1 MLIYHPAFDFHHCVF
16 RMVRLLN
23 RLPSGRYH
31 VERIRILDFYLLF
44 PGQIPSIRFPQ
55 NLREQKKRFKGSGSK
70 YEHIVDRY
78 RIFLRLEPF
87 QTQALGCL
95 ASRGLISPLA
105 LLEGFVERTTQEIP
119 PKLKAVAEV
128 SDQRF
133 PEAIELLTGP
143 LVEIQL
149 HGRNG
154 LKGRTNLFEYRYDP
168 V

>member
-1 MLIYHPAFDFHHCVF
+1 MLIYHPAFDLHHCVF

-23 RLPSGRYH
+23 RLPPGRYH
-31 VERIRILDFYLLF
+31 LERIRILDFYLLF
-44 PGQIPSIRFPQ
+44 PGQIPSMRFPQ
-55 NLREQKKRFKGSGSK
+55 NLREQKKRFKEGGGK
-70 YEHIVDRY
+70 YERIVDSY

-87 QTQALGCL
+87 QTEALGCL
-95 ASRGLISPLA
+95 ASHGLILPSA
-105 LLEGFVERTTQEIP
+105 LLEGFVERTKQEIP
-119 PKLKAVAEV
+119 AKLKAAAEA
-128 SDQRF
+128 SDQKF